1 MAMMLAAASR
11 AKIRGINMSEI
22 PKGKCLRP
30 YSGQHTVPYLVRTNE
45 LRSQA
50 TVGLV
55 STAVRDHVGIR
66 GAVGSLFL
74 VFFESVPFYS
84 RLAEGLAGLDTGA
97 GSVMGPSC
105 SYDKRRRCSR
115 IPRQPRTGTR
125 AADRALDATGRI

>member
-22 PKGKCLRP
+22 PRASVYG
-30 YSGQHTVPYLVRTNE
+30 HTQCSIAGLLYRRYLVRTNE

-50 TVGLV
+50 TAGLV
-55 STAVRDHVGIR
+55 STTVGDHVGIR

-97 GSVMGPSC
+97 ASAMGP

-115 IPRQPRTGTR
+115 IPRQSRTARVQQKGH
-125 AADRALDATGRI
+125 